1 MQSLCTKEG
10 GEEDQRKTFDWIV
23 NAYRTSFATLG
34 TQNFLLTYFTR
45 NGHTWRKLLFLS
57 EKNNIIEILLKNL
70 FVSSC
75 FFSIN
80 EVELKGIKL
89 IFYLASEGFRF
100 THEYG
105 TIWYVGNPGHFNKVM
120 MLLRKKINPDD
131 EESWKFLPFCFQTQH
146 SLWKQQYLLTA
157 SFSNSM
163 HVDWRQKGFDDI
175 DVKEF

>member
-1 MQSLCTKEG
+1 MLIHEG
-10 GEEDQRKTFDWIV
+10 
-23 NAYRTSFATLG
+23 
-34 TQNFLLTYFTR
+34 NFY
-45 NGHTWRKLLFLS
+45 FLS
-57 EKNNIIEILLKNL
+57 EKNFNLSLRFFLKNL

-89 IFYLASEGFRF
+89 ISYLASEGFRS
-100 THEYG
+100 THKYG
-105 TIWYVGNPGHFNKVM
+105 AMWYVGNPGHVNKVM
-120 MLLRKKINPDD
+120 TLLWKKINPDD
-131 EESWKFLPFCFQTQH
+131 GESWKFLPFCFQTQH
-146 SLWKQQYLLTA
+146 SLWKQQYLFTA